1 MATYDRLR
9 TDVDTLL
16 NYHPAIVDQKSGRPP
31 GDTGPLLRAAI
42 VLIYTAWENYFENVI
57 EETFNKILTH
67 IDDDH
72 TLLPHHLRD
81 VVAKHAQK
89 KNPWDIV
96 GNGWQTVA
104 RDHVALQIAAL
115 NTPNATNVELF
126 SNQFLGIP
134 GLLGKLKWKGHF
146 ADRIRIHLDSLTHDI
161 RGEIVHKGQT
171 PGPLNLGGVRDWTNF
186 VTRLAELTDAAV
198 SREVVRIY
206 GFNPWP

>member
-1 MATYDRLR
+1 MPSTAMATYDRLR

-89 KNPWDIV
+89 R
-96 GNGWQTVA
+96 T
-104 RDHVALQIAAL
+104 
-115 NTPNATNVELF
+115 
-126 SNQFLGIP
+126 LGILWAMDGRQSP
-134 GLLGKLKWKGHF
+134 G
-146 ADRIRIHLDSLTHDI
+146 TM
-161 RGEIVHKGQT
+161 
-171 PGPLNLGGVRDWTNF
+171 
-186 VTRLAELTDAAV
+186 
-198 SREVVRIY
+198 
-206 GFNPWP
+206 WPYR